1 MNNKKRIHLVGTQGV
16 GKTTVLNHYKDLG
29 YRCITE
35 VVRNL
40 AKEGVKINE
49 MGDDDSQKII
59 FKEYKRLLS
68 SKKGYISDRG
78 LADVTGYTFSLC
90 VSEKVDKKLA
100 DKQYLVAEKF
110 YRENPDIIVCYF
122 PIEFPVVDDGVRSTD
137 EDFRADVDFMIKNFL
152 DCAGVKYH
160 TITGT
165 VEERIKQIDELLAK

>member
-1 MNNKKRIHLVGTQGV
+1 MNNKKRIHLCGAQST
-16 GKTTVLNHYKDLG
+16 GKSTILNHYKDLG

-35 VVRNL
+35 IVRNL
-40 AKEGVKINE
+40 AQEGVKINE
-49 MGDDDSQKII
+49 MGDNESQKTI

-90 VSEKVDKKLA
+90 VNGKVDKKLA
-100 DKQYLVAEKF
+100 DKQYMAAAKF
-110 YRENPDIIVCYF
+110 YKENPDIIVCYF

-137 EDFRADVDFMIKNFL
+137 ETFRSEVDFMIKNFL
-152 DCAGVKYH
+152 DCAEIPYH

-165 VEERIKQIDELLAK
+165 VEERIKQIDELLAE